1 MSSPDQ
7 EMLLALIELVNE
19 LQDYDVPQVDD
30 DGNFGPTTALHRA
43 DKEMKLGIERLF
55 PLPGQG
61 ETP

>member
-19 LQDYDVPQVDD
+19 LEDYDVPQVDD
-30 DGNFGPTTALHRA
+30 DGNFGRTTAFYRA
-43 DKEMKLGIERLF
+43 KNAMKRGIERHF